1 MELGNQIRNNR
12 NRLNL
17 SQEDLAQKIYVSR
30 QTISNWE
37 NEKNY
42 PDIHSLLLMSNLFDI
57 SLDQLIKGDLTMMRE
72 KVKEDDIKVFQFYG
86 NIYTVLLFTSILVA
100 VPLIYF
106 LKIIG
111 IVILAVLY
119 AITLFYAFRVEKY
132 KKKFDIQTYR
142 EIVAFCDGEK
152 LDEIQKEQESGKRI
166 YQKILL
172 AIGAGMITII
182 VSAIILVII
191 KALFG

>member
-1 MELGNQIRNNR
+1 MELGNQIRYNR